1 MKQFYNLYFSFLFTT
16 FLWSQNQGT
25 LSFAIDSTVVKIGQQ
40 LNYTLQVK
48 ADSTA
53 RIFFPEEPVF
63 FPFELLEE
71 SPIDTIRLKTHY
83 LYTKK
88 FALIQFDSGDY
99 FIPQQQVKIN
109 GFSKISDLIP
119 VRVEAIEVDTLKQ
132 KLYDIKSI
140 VDVEKNYDVL
150 IGRVLWGGLILLVL
164 AGISMTYFFQKRKK
178 ELMELELLPFDRAI
192 EELKALESE
201 KPLKQDEFKKYY
213 SRLTDVVRRYLEE
226 EAKIDALESTSEELL
241 TKLQMRK
248 DSGTLDLDKATLKS
262 LSEVL
267 QNADLVKFA
276 KSIPEYGIANQDRQV
291 VQHVVIETKEAL
303 PEPTEEELKEKAAY
317 QEFLTKKRQ
326 KEQWIWGLT
335 GVGVLIIL
343 SLVVSMIIYGFYPV
357 RDTLL
362 GYPTKALHSGKWV
375 KSQYGI
381 PPLLVETPEVLE
393 RIPSDQKTIQEF
405 RLGNYDSPFYINIL
419 FDFPKS
425 NPKKE
430 ESPSTNSKKTDL
442 EKGQDLVAKIISNFE
457 LKGAVNIL
465 MKNDEFNLPSGTT
478 VSKVYGTL
486 DYPKKANEE
495 RVRCS
500 FNTLLF
506 TFEEGTIIFTM
517 MFEKDDRYAPEIEK
531 RIINS
536 LELIKEL

>member
-1 MKQFYNLYFSFLFTT
+1 MKQFYNFYFSFLFTT

-53 RIFFPEEPVF
+53 RVFFPEEPVF
-63 FPFELLEE
+63 SPFELLGE

-83 LYTKK
+83 LYTKR

-150 IGRVLWGGLILLVL
+150 IGRVLWGGLILLFL
-164 AGISMTYFFQKRKK
+164 AGITMTYFFQKRKK

-201 KPLKQDEFKKYY
+201 KPLQQDEFKKYY

-276 KSIPEYGIANQDRQV
+276 KSIPEYGIANQDRKV

-335 GVGVLIIL
+335 GVGVLIVL

-362 GYPTKALHSGKWV
+362 GYPTKALYSGKWV

-393 RIPSDQKTIQEF
+393 RIPSDQKIIQEF

-457 LKGAVNIL
+457 SKGAVNIL
-465 MKNDEFNLPSGTT
+465 MKNDEFKLPSGTP
-478 VSKVYGTL
+478 VFKIYGTL
-486 DYPKKANEE
+486 DYPKKGNEE